1 MSTHWLITDI
11 WGQHATL
18 DPFLRRLEAIAPDW
32 QVLDPYSGQR
42 FAFEDETQAYQY
54 FLHRCSKATYQQK
67 LEAVLEQAQQP
78 LTLLACSAGANALW
92 PLLDGPLASKIRKAV
107 LVYGSTIP
115 EQPITPRCDTALL
128 LCRGDNGV
136 TEHQERLAQHSTLL
150 LSDAP
155 HGFLNPRAP
164 GYHPDAAAEAE
175 AWLQQQLT
183 R

>member
-18 DPFLRRLEAIAPDW
+18 DPFIQRLSAVASDW
-32 QVLDPYSGQR
+32 NVLDPYSGQR
-42 FAFEDETQAYQY
+42 FAFENESQAYQY

-67 LEAVLEQAQQP
+67 VRTLLEQAEAP

-92 PLLDGPLASKIRKAV
+92 PLLDSPLAAKIKKAV
-107 LVYGSTIP
+107 LVYGTAIP
-115 EQPITPRCDTALL
+115 QTPLTPQCETALL
-128 LCRGDNGV
+128 MCRDDEGV
-136 TEHQERLAQHSTLL
+136 ISQQRSLEQYGPVL

-155 HGFLNPRAP
+155 HGFLNARAP
-164 GYHPDAAAEAE
+164 GYNAEAAAQAE
-175 AWLQQQLT
+175 TWILDQL

>member
-18 DPFLRRLEAIAPDW
+18 DPFIERLGSVAPEW

-42 FAFEDETQAYQY
+42 FAFEDENQAYQY

-67 LEAVLEQAQQP
+67 VATMLEQAETP
-78 LTLLACSAGANALW
+78 VTLLACSAGANALW
-92 PLLDGPLASKIRKAV
+92 PLLSGPLAAKIKKAV
-107 LVYGSTIP
+107 LVYGSALP
-115 EQPITPRCDTALL
+115 QQPLTSQCEVALL
-128 LCRGDNGV
+128 LCRDDAGV
-136 TEHQERLAQHSTLL
+136 TEQEEALRALGPCLI
-150 LSDAP
+150 SDAP

-164 GYHPDAAAEAE
+164 GFDAAAAEEAE
-175 AWLQQQLT
+175 VWLHQQL